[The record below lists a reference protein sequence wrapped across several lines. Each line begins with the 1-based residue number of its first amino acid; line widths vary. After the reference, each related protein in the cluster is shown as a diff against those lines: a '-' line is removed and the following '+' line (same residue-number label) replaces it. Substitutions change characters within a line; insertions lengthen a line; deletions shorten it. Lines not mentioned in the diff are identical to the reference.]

1 MGFCIT
7 RVVVISIW
15 REVGDNFGSLPK
27 ISLSR
32 KARAHVYLK
41 TRNYCICCSGSIHCV
56 FIQYDIDSDIYCRAN
71 LIIHFDSTL
80 SYESHLRCTSVL

>member
-15 REVGDNFGSLPK
+15 REVADNFGSLRK
-27 ISLSR
+27 ISPRR

-41 TRNYCICCSGSIHCV
+41 ARNYTAFVVLGVCTA
-56 FIQYDIDSDIYCRAN
+56 FIFN
-71 LIIHFDSTL
+71 MT
-80 SYESHLRCTSVL
+80 

>member
-15 REVGDNFGSLPK
+15 REVADNFGSLSK

-41 TRNYCICCSGSIHCV
+41 TRNYTAFVVLVVCTA
-56 FIQYDIDSDIYCRAN
+56 FIFN
-71 LIIHFDSTL
+71 MT
-80 SYESHLRCTSVL
+80 